1 MSISNPPKLQLC
13 LYPHLSNHFMANS
26 KPSILCF
33 FGLFFLRKL
42 CLFPKVFFQPIIY
55 VYVPMAISKL
65 SFFWQLWPFPYAVLH
80 RPLSN
85 ATYLDNLLLA
95 RVMVDR
101 ESIPLVGCK
110 QKPELLACKSLK
122 LAILG
127 SSRSRVHRRCH
138 LRRSHLASQGC
149 NWARASCRHSWS
161 HHSPFKWENK
171 SKILFNVFLWNR
183 RIHALVLES
192 RSSDFFNTH
201 WEKK

>member
-1 MSISNPPKLQLC
+1 MNFGKNFVNVCDLWSEKLQNVVFTTLF
-13 LYPHLSNHFMANS
+13 LSKNF
-26 KPSILCF
+26 
-33 FGLFFLRKL
+33 
-42 CLFPKVFFQPIIY
+42 
-55 VYVPMAISKL
+55 ISKIL
-65 SFFWQLWPFPYAVLH
+65 GGKS
-80 RPLSN
+80 LSN

-161 HHSPFKWENK
+161 HHSPFKRENE
-171 SKILFNVFLWNR
+171 SKILFDVFLR
-183 RIHALVLES
+183 
-192 RSSDFFNTH
+192 NTENTGT
-201 WEKK
+201 WI